1 MTIKSL
7 HQWGVNLY
15 FEPTINWII
24 PSIPKDVL
32 ELVKESGSKLKIK
45 EDEIDFRVLE
55 GQEETIYLRKEHK
68 RMKTKRNREHA
79 KARKRKEKNYRDSQT
94 FIEVVGKR
102 RFHPCFNFWFF
113 GCGEHFLYFY
123 TNVTCFRLKFLRK

>member
-1 MTIKSL
+1 MIVL
-7 HQWGVNLY
+7 
-15 FEPTINWII
+15 
-24 PSIPKDVL
+24 SIPKDVL
-32 ELVKESGSKLKIK
+32 ELYKEPGSNLKIK

-68 RMKTKRNREHA
+68 RLKAKRNREHA

-102 RFHPCFNFWFF
+102 RFHPCFNF
-113 GCGEHFLYFY
+113 
-123 TNVTCFRLKFLRK
+123 

>member
-1 MTIKSL
+1 MI
-7 HQWGVNLY
+7 
-15 FEPTINWII
+15 PTIEWIV

-32 ELVKESGSKLKIK
+32 ELGKESGRSKLKIK

-68 RMKTKRNREHA
+68 RLKTKRNREHA
-79 KARKRKEKNYRDSQT
+79 KARKRREKNYRDSQT

-102 RFHPCFNFWFF
+102 RFHPCFN
-113 GCGEHFLYFY
+113 L
-123 TNVTCFRLKFLRK
+123 

>member
-1 MTIKSL
+1 MGDGLQDPLVCFLDHNLFMPIKSL
-7 HQWGVNLY
+7 HQDLFNEGLQSLK
-15 FEPTINWII
+15 PTIKWIF

-32 ELVKESGSKLKIK
+32 ELGKEPGSKLKIK

-68 RMKTKRNREHA
+68 RLKSKRNREHA
-79 KARKRKEKNYRDSQT
+79 KARKRKEKNARDSQT

-102 RFHPCFNFWFF
+102 RFHPCFNF
-113 GCGEHFLYFY
+113 
-123 TNVTCFRLKFLRK
+123 

>member
-1 MTIKSL
+1 MRGQTYFELQSLRPTIK
-7 HQWGVNLY
+7 
-15 FEPTINWII
+15 WIV

-32 ELVKESGSKLKIK
+32 ELGKEPGSKLKIK

-68 RMKTKRNREHA
+68 RLKSKRNREHA
-79 KARKRKEKNYRDSQT
+79 KARKRKEKNIRDSQT

-102 RFHPCFNFWFF
+102 RFHPCFNF
-113 GCGEHFLYFY
+113 
-123 TNVTCFRLKFLRK
+123 

>member
-1 MTIKSL
+1 MKAKGSIFTLSIFTIK
-7 HQWGVNLY
+7 
-15 FEPTINWII
+15 WIV
-24 PSIPKDVL
+24 PSIPKDFL
-32 ELVKESGSKLKIK
+32 ELGKEPGSKLKIK

-68 RMKTKRNREHA
+68 RLKTKRNREHA

-102 RFHPCFNFWFF
+102 RFHPCFNF
-113 GCGEHFLYFY
+113 
-123 TNVTCFRLKFLRK
+123 